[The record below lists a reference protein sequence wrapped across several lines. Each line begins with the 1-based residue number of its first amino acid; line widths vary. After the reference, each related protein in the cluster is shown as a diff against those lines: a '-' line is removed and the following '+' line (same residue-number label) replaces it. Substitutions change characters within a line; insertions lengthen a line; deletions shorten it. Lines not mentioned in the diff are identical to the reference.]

1 MLFCRYSA
9 APAVRFL
16 WIRGYGGW
24 RLVPRS
30 QFQLKG
36 SNMKNRRYFSLVELL
51 VVIAVI
57 AILAG
62 LLLPALNQARRKAQS
77 ISCLTNQKQTFLAL
91 NAYADD
97 HDEMFPVVHSGT
109 FEHMEELSGDPQ
121 WFTPLQSGYGYSL
134 IYLRCPSDDFY
145 KDEEEHEE
153 GHHEGDGHNHGSIQ
167 SYMLNAMF
175 TLGHRRSS
183 LKKASYYILQA
194 ERGETNGEAVAH
206 QCYPG
211 FAEPNDVRSVLNVS
225 RHAGLANYLFLDG
238 HAAAHRFPETVGDE
252 TIDQNRHFVKEW
264 CDGYK
269 EPHSH

>member
-1 MLFCRYSA
+1 
-9 APAVRFL
+9 
-16 WIRGYGGW
+16 
-24 RLVPRS
+24 
-30 QFQLKG
+30 
-36 SNMKNRRYFSLVELL
+36 
-51 VVIAVI
+51 
-57 AILAG
+57 
-62 LLLPALNQARRKAQS
+62 
-77 ISCLTNQKQTFLAL
+77 
-91 NAYADD
+91 
-97 HDEMFPVVHSGT
+97 
-109 FEHMEELSGDPQ
+109 MEELSGDPQ